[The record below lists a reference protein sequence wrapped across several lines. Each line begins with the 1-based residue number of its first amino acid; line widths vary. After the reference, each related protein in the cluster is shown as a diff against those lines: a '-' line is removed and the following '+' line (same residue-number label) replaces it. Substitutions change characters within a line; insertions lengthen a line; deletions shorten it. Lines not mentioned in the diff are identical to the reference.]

1 MQKKYVSCSVLVAA
15 LVCGLAST
23 SHAVLSTTPEPHP
36 LTPVAVPEAPTIIA
50 GALLALPFGLCALRS
65 MRKPRN

>member
-1 MQKKYVSCSVLVAA
+1 MQKKYLSCSALVTA

-23 SHAVLSTTPEPHP
+23 SHAVLSGAPSPAP
-36 LTPVAVPEAPTIIA
+36 MTPVAVPEAPTIIA

-65 MRKPRN
+65 MRKPKN